1 MEHPTKGIGLFRSI
15 VTCQCPSCRRANL
28 FSDTRH
34 YHLTTLFDMPDRC
47 PNCGQDFIIEPGF
60 YLGALWVS
68 YPIVIALELI
78 FIAIS
83 LFVFKQTLTVSFIVA
98 SLLLLLLSP
107 VLIRVSRSLF
117 IHINVGFK
125 R

>member
-1 MEHPTKGIGLFRSI
+1 
-15 VTCQCPSCRRANL
+15 
-28 FSDTRH
+28 
-34 YHLTTLFDMPDRC
+34 MPDRC

-98 SLLLLLLSP
+98 SFLLLLLSP

-117 IHINVGFK
+117 IHMNVGFK

>member
-1 MEHPTKGIGLFRSI
+1 
-15 VTCQCPSCRRANL
+15 
-28 FSDTRH
+28 
-34 YHLTTLFDMPDRC
+34 MPDRC

-98 SLLLLLLSP
+98 SLLLFLLSP

-117 IHINVGFK
+117 IHINVGFE

>member
-1 MEHPTKGIGLFRSI
+1 
-15 VTCQCPSCRRANL
+15 
-28 FSDTRH
+28 
-34 YHLTTLFDMPDRC
+34 MPDRC

-83 LFVFKQTLTVSFIVA
+83 LFVFKLTLTVSFVVA
-98 SLLLLLLSP
+98 SFMLLLLSP
-107 VLIRVSRSLF
+107 LLIRISRSLF

>member
-1 MEHPTKGIGLFRSI
+1 
-15 VTCQCPSCRRANL
+15 
-28 FSDTRH
+28 
-34 YHLTTLFDMPDRC
+34 MPECC
-47 PNCGQDFIIEPGF
+47 PNCGQDFVIEPGF

-68 YPIVIALELI
+68 YPIVIALELV

-83 LFVFKQTLTVSFIVA
+83 LFVFKQSLTVSFIVA

>member
-15 VTCQCPSCRRANL
+15 VTCKCPSCRNANL
-28 FSDTRH
+28 FSDARH
-34 YHLTTLFDMPDRC
+34 YHLTTIFDMPDRC

-78 FIAIS
+78 FIAIC

-98 SLLLLLLSP
+98 SFMLLLLSP

>member
-1 MEHPTKGIGLFRSI
+1 
-15 VTCQCPSCRRANL
+15 
-28 FSDTRH
+28 
-34 YHLTTLFDMPDRC
+34 MPDRC

-98 SLLLLLLSP
+98 SLLLFLLSP

-117 IHINVGFK
+117 IHMNVGFK

>member
-1 MEHPTKGIGLFRSI
+1 MEPPTKGIDLFQSI
-15 VTCQCPSCRRANL
+15 VTCQCPSCRNANL
-28 FSDTRH
+28 FSDARH
-34 YHLTTLFDMPDRC
+34 YYLPTLFDMPDRC

-78 FIAIS
+78 FIAIC
-83 LFVFKQTLTVSFIVA
+83 LFVFKLTLTVSFILA
-98 SLLLLLLSP
+98 SFMLLLLSP

-117 IHINVGFK
+117 IHMNVGFK

>member
-1 MEHPTKGIGLFRSI
+1 
-15 VTCQCPSCRRANL
+15 
-28 FSDTRH
+28 
-34 YHLTTLFDMPDRC
+34 MPDRC

-83 LFVFKQTLTVSFIVA
+83 LFVFKQSLTVSFIIA
-98 SLLLLLLSP
+98 SFMLLLLSP

-117 IHINVGFK
+117 IHMNVGFK

>member
-1 MEHPTKGIGLFRSI
+1 
-15 VTCQCPSCRRANL
+15 
-28 FSDTRH
+28 
-34 YHLTTLFDMPDRC
+34 MPDRC

-117 IHINVGFK
+117 IHMNVGFK

>member
-1 MEHPTKGIGLFRSI
+1 
-15 VTCQCPSCRRANL
+15 
-28 FSDTRH
+28 
-34 YHLTTLFDMPDRC
+34 MPDRC

-98 SLLLLLLSP
+98 SLLLLMLSP
-107 VLIRVSRSLF
+107 LLIRISRSLF

>member
-1 MEHPTKGIGLFRSI
+1 
-15 VTCQCPSCRRANL
+15 
-28 FSDTRH
+28 
-34 YHLTTLFDMPDRC
+34 MPDRC

-83 LFVFKQTLTVSFIVA
+83 LFVFKQTLTVSFIIA
-98 SLLLLLLSP
+98 SFMLLLLSP

-117 IHINVGFK
+117 IHMNVGFK

>member
-1 MEHPTKGIGLFRSI
+1 
-15 VTCQCPSCRRANL
+15 
-28 FSDTRH
+28 
-34 YHLTTLFDMPDRC
+34 MPDRC

-98 SLLLLLLSP
+98 SLLLFLLSP

>member
-1 MEHPTKGIGLFRSI
+1 
-15 VTCQCPSCRRANL
+15 
-28 FSDTRH
+28 
-34 YHLTTLFDMPDRC
+34 MPNRC

-68 YPIVIALELI
+68 YPIVIALELL
-78 FIAIS
+78 FIAIC
-83 LFVFKQTLTVSFIVA
+83 LFVFKQTLTVSFIVS

-117 IHINVGFK
+117 IHMNVGFK

>member
-1 MEHPTKGIGLFRSI
+1 
-15 VTCQCPSCRRANL
+15 
-28 FSDTRH
+28 
-34 YHLTTLFDMPDRC
+34 MPDRC

-98 SLLLLLLSP
+98 SFMLLLLSP

-117 IHINVGFK
+117 IHMNVGFK

>member
-1 MEHPTKGIGLFRSI
+1 
-15 VTCQCPSCRRANL
+15 
-28 FSDTRH
+28 
-34 YHLTTLFDMPDRC
+34 MPDRC

-83 LFVFKQTLTVSFIVA
+83 LFVLKQTLTVSFIVA
-98 SLLLLLLSP
+98 SLLLLMLSP

>member
-1 MEHPTKGIGLFRSI
+1 
-15 VTCQCPSCRRANL
+15 
-28 FSDTRH
+28 
-34 YHLTTLFDMPDRC
+34 MPDRC

-83 LFVFKQTLTVSFIVA
+83 LFVFKQTLTVSFIIA
-98 SLLLLLLSP
+98 SLLLFLLSP

-117 IHINVGFK
+117 IHMNVGFK

>member
-1 MEHPTKGIGLFRSI
+1 
-15 VTCQCPSCRRANL
+15 
-28 FSDTRH
+28 
-34 YHLTTLFDMPDRC
+34 MPDRC
-47 PNCGQDFIIEPGF
+47 PICGQDFIIEPGF

-83 LFVFKQTLTVSFIVA
+83 LFVFKQSLTISFIVA

>member
-1 MEHPTKGIGLFRSI
+1 
-15 VTCQCPSCRRANL
+15 
-28 FSDTRH
+28 
-34 YHLTTLFDMPDRC
+34 MPDRC
-47 PNCGQDFIIEPGF
+47 SNCGQDFIIEPGF

-83 LFVFKQTLTVSFIVA
+83 LFVFKQSLTVSFIIA
-98 SLLLLLLSP
+98 SFMLLLLSP

-117 IHINVGFK
+117 IHMNVVFK

>member
-1 MEHPTKGIGLFRSI
+1 
-15 VTCQCPSCRRANL
+15 
-28 FSDTRH
+28 
-34 YHLTTLFDMPDRC
+34 MPDRC
-47 PNCGQDFIIEPGF
+47 PICGQDFIIEPGF

-78 FIAIS
+78 FIGIC
-83 LFVFKQTLTVSFIVA
+83 LFVFKQSLTVSFIVA

>member
-1 MEHPTKGIGLFRSI
+1 
-15 VTCQCPSCRRANL
+15 
-28 FSDTRH
+28 
-34 YHLTTLFDMPDRC
+34 MPDRC
-47 PNCGQDFIIEPGF
+47 PICGQDFIIEPGF

-83 LFVFKQTLTVSFIVA
+83 LFVFKQSLTISFILA
-98 SLLLLLLSP
+98 SLLLFLLSP
-107 VLIRVSRSLF
+107 LLIRISRSLF

>member
-1 MEHPTKGIGLFRSI
+1 
-15 VTCQCPSCRRANL
+15 
-28 FSDTRH
+28 
-34 YHLTTLFDMPDRC
+34 MPDRC

>member
-1 MEHPTKGIGLFRSI
+1 
-15 VTCQCPSCRRANL
+15 
-28 FSDTRH
+28 
-34 YHLTTLFDMPDRC
+34 
-47 PNCGQDFIIEPGF
+47 
-60 YLGALWVS
+60 
-68 YPIVIALELI
+68 VIALELI

-98 SLLLLLLSP
+98 SLLLFLLSP

>member
-1 MEHPTKGIGLFRSI
+1 
-15 VTCQCPSCRRANL
+15 
-28 FSDTRH
+28 
-34 YHLTTLFDMPDRC
+34 MPDRC

-68 YPIVIALELI
+68 YPIVIALELL
-78 FIAIS
+78 FIVIS
-83 LFVFKQTLTVSFIVA
+83 LFVFKQTLAVSFIVA

>member
-1 MEHPTKGIGLFRSI
+1 
-15 VTCQCPSCRRANL
+15 
-28 FSDTRH
+28 
-34 YHLTTLFDMPDRC
+34 MPDRC

-98 SLLLLLLSP
+98 SFMLLLLSP